1 LLPEMYDA
9 VREEAQIDAI
19 ITGFR
24 MHCKVTPW
32 GSFIKKVKLKLDKVN
47 DSRI

>member
-1 LLPEMYDA
+1 MYDA
-9 VREEAQIDAI
+9 VREEAQNYAI

-24 MHCKVTPW
+24 KYCKVPAW
-32 GSFIKKVKLKLDKVN
+32 GTFIKKGKLKLEKVN